1 MTILGF
7 TMGNFWA
14 LITIY
19 FSDVLDER
27 IIITKSPSR
36 GATVGIARFFERISR
51 AAIYTSFTLV
61 HILTGFDETNIT
73 PTAQLGIRLH
83 MSVIPSIVLLI
94 CVLIYW
100 KFYPITPE
108 VWMENK
114 KKLKELGF

>member
-1 MTILGF
+1 
-7 TMGNFWA
+7 MGNFWA